1 MGQVKPVIHGLGR
14 GRSKAMPRRLKRL
27 ITNWKC
33 VVLLDKNRC
42 VVDSERKA
50 NHLALNAESSA
61 VPGDRIARAEQICPP
76 ARCGPWRV
84 GLVKVNDQMSRL
96 RFRSGRWLRWRHGL
110 LLPLP
115 VAWRRDPGGL
125 APGCETDSRSFASS
139 FADFSYKF
147 HEEIQTPEVFLATQ
161 NGDCDDYA
169 TLADLIL
176 REKGYTTRLM
186 AVRMPGLTH
195 VVCYVAETK
204 CYLDFNNRTYL
215 VRTVSSGG
223 SLQDVARK
231 VAKSFE
237 ANWTS
242 ASEFTYG
249 NGVKRLVTTIT
260 KTQPYMASPVP
271 VTNPPSPV
279 RIDF

>member
-1 MGQVKPVIHGLGR
+1 
-14 GRSKAMPRRLKRL
+14 
-27 ITNWKC
+27 
-33 VVLLDKNRC
+33 
-42 VVDSERKA
+42 
-50 NHLALNAESSA
+50 
-61 VPGDRIARAEQICPP
+61 
-76 ARCGPWRV
+76 
-84 GLVKVNDQMSRL
+84 MSRL
-96 RFRSGRWLRWRHGL
+96 RFRSGRGGLRWRHGL
-110 LLPLP
+110 LLWLFTGCLAG
-115 VAWRRDPGGL
+115 VTLEDLRRDVKLTP
-125 APGCETDSRSFASS
+125 RSFARY